1 MNTFDS
7 SKEPITLR
15 VCYFGTYRANYSRN
29 QMMIAGLRMN
39 GVEVIECHETLWHG
53 IEDRVNATT
62 GGWLRPAFWK
72 RLIQTY
78 LRLLKRYHHVGNYD
92 ILIIGYPGQFD
103 VFLGRLLSWVRGKPL
118 VWDVFMS
125 IFLIALERGLHEH
138 GNIAVKALKAVEWVG
153 LRLPNLL
160 IQDTTEYVAWF
171 ELVYGLGSDKFQLV
185 PTGADDRIFQPLPT
199 KDKPITQFQV
209 LYYGTFIP
217 NHGVE
222 HIIEAANLLKD
233 DSEIQFEL
241 VGTGPEQTQARD
253 QAQAYNLS
261 NIKFI
266 EWLEKP
272 ALLQKVAQSDVCLG
286 AFGIT
291 PQSLMTIQNKVY
303 EGLAMR
309 RPVITGDSP
318 AIRRIF
324 KPGTHLLVCDR
335 ANGSALASTIRTLKN
350 DPELRE
356 HLSINGCNLF
366 REQFDIKHN
375 GQMYR
380 QHLMEILG
388 QH

>member
-1 MNTFDS
+1 MNTFEP
-7 SKEPITLR
+7 SKEPNTLR

-78 LRLLKRYHHVGNYD
+78 LRLLKRYRQVGDYD

-103 VFLGRLLSWVRGKPL
+103 VFLGRLLSWFRGKPL

-125 IFLIALERGLHEH
+125 IFLIALERGLDEH
-138 GNIAVKALKAVEWVG
+138 GNLTVKILKAVEWVG

-160 IQDTTEYVAWF
+160 IQDTSEYVAWF
-171 ELVYGLGSDKFQLV
+171 ERVYRLGSDKFQLV

-199 KDKPITQFQV
+199 KDKSISQFQV

-222 HIIEAANLLKD
+222 HIIEAAYLLKD
-233 DSEIQFEL
+233 DHEIQFEL
-241 VGTGPEQTQARD
+241 VGTGPEQAQARD

-261 NIKFI
+261 NIQFI
-266 EWLEKP
+266 DWVEKP
-272 ALLQKVAQSDVCLG
+272 ALVLRVAQSDVCLG
-286 AFGIT
+286 SFGIT
-291 PQSLMTIQNKVY
+291 PQSLMTIQNKIY

-318 AIRRIF
+318 AIRQVF
-324 KPGTHLLVCDR
+324 KPGTHLFLCDR
-335 ANGSALASTIRTLKN
+335 ENGSALASAIRALKN
-350 DPELRE
+350 DAELCER
-356 HLSINGCNLF
+356 LSINGYYLY
-366 REQFDIKHN
+366 REQFD
-375 GQMYR
+375 
-380 QHLMEILG
+380 LLS
-388 QH
+388 